1 MTIEEFKKEQSILDK
16 KIEKLKKE
24 KEKLSRKFWRELKKQ
39 WKHIMWRTDINDMS
53 VREPIIVDDLD
64 NNK

>member
-24 KEKLSRKFWRELKKQ
+24 KEKLSRKF
-39 WKHIMWRTDINDMS
+39 
-53 VREPIIVDDLD
+53 
-64 NNK
+64 